1 MIKHAVLSAIRRLG
15 YDLVLFNNT
24 ESERQH
30 LEIYERVR
38 PYLLSSYERT
48 YALIDATRYIVRNE
62 IPGAFVECGVFKGG
76 SMMAVAFALM
86 AEGVTDRD
94 LYLFDTFAG
103 MPAPEARDVDLRGR
117 PASRAFAKHRIS
129 DVSSHLMHCSRENVA
144 AAMASTGYPAARIHL
159 VQGMVEETIPAQ
171 APTAIALLRLDTDW
185 YQSTMHEL
193 VHLHPRLTRKG
204 VVIVDDYGHFKGAR
218 DATDEYFRQRGL
230 SPLLQRI
237 DYTARMLLKQDG
249 E

>member
-1 MIKHAVLSAIRRLG
+1 MIKRAVLSTIRRLG
-15 YDLVLFNNT
+15 YDLVLFSNA

-30 LEIYERVR
+30 LDIYERVR

-48 YALIDATRYIVRNE
+48 YALIDATRYIVRNQ
-62 IPGAFVECGVFKGG
+62 IAGAFVECGVFKGG
-76 SMMAVAFALM
+76 SMMAVALALM

-103 MPAPEARDVDLRGR
+103 MPAPDARDVDLRGR
-117 PASRAFAKHRIS
+117 PASDAFARHRIS
-129 DVSSHLMHCSRENVA
+129 DVSSSWMHCSRENVA

-159 VQGMVEETIPAQ
+159 VQGTVEQTIPAQ
-171 APTAIALLRLDTDW
+171 APPAIALLRLDTDW
-185 YQSTMHEL
+185 YQSTRHEL
-193 VHLHPRLTRKG
+193 VHLYPRLTRRG
-204 VVIVDDYGHFKGAR
+204 VAIVDDYGHFKGTR

-237 DYTARMLLKQDG
+237 DYTARMLLKQDD

>member
-1 MIKHAVLSAIRRLG
+1 MKPLRARSRNDRDDQRRG
-15 YDLVLFNNT
+15 PFCDPKAGVRTLVLFDNA
-24 ESERQH
+24 ESQRQH

-38 PYLLSSYERT
+38 PYLISSYERT

-76 SMMAVAFALM
+76 SMMAVALALI
-86 AEGVTDRD
+86 ADGVTDRD

-103 MPAPEARDVDLRGR
+103 MPAPDARDVDFRGR

-129 DVSSHLMHCSRENVA
+129 DMSSHLMHRSRKNVA
-144 AAMASTGYPAARIHL
+144 AAMAATGYPAARIHL

-171 APTAIALLRLDTDW
+171 APTSIALLRLDTDW

-193 VHLHPRLTRKG
+193 VHLYPRLT
-204 VVIVDDYGHFKGAR
+204 
-218 DATDEYFRQRGL
+218 
-230 SPLLQRI
+230 
-237 DYTARMLLKQDG
+237 
-249 E
+249 